1 MSQLLNNLS
10 DSPDSSVSFGL
21 YCYQDNSGQWKI
33 QADYTLATAA
43 QKSLVINQA
52 LQAKQHT
59 FYHCTL
65 TPIKSA
71 FIEQEGDLN
80 QSILEFRTRSPH
92 KVKQVREVLHSLFAV
107 GELIDIT
114 DIMTANYQ

>member
-1 MSQLLNNLS
+1 MTTT
-10 DSPDSSVSFGL
+10 D
-21 YCYQDNSGQWKI
+21 
-33 QADYTLATAA
+33 

-52 LQAKQHT
+52 LQAQQYA

-71 FIEQEGDLN
+71 FVEQEGDLN

-92 KVKQVREVLHSLFAV
+92 KVKQVREVLHSLFAA

-114 DIMTANYQ
+114 DILKAKYQ